1 MPVDSSPS
9 PIDQQPSVPASPPSP
24 STPPVTPSSPATPPK
39 AVTTSAIEH
48 IASTTS
54 TLPSHTFNPAGQIGD
69 SGSSSGSSNPGA
81 IAGGII
87 GGLAGIAIL
96 GGIFFLCLRKKPIA
110 KGSTDMP
117 QQTSPQTAS
126 MPMTGAGTS
135 AAGAAAM
142 NPFNDPEKQ
151 LPPPPQPQVVGF
163 HAWNAASSS
172 DMLASSAAHY
182 TR

>member
-1 MPVDSSPS
+1 MPA
-9 PIDQQPSVPASPPSP
+9 PAPPN
-24 STPPVTPSSPATPPK
+24 
-39 AVTTSAIEH
+39 AVTSSTIEH
-48 IASTTS
+48 VASTTS
-54 TLPSHTFNPAGQIGD
+54 TLPSHTFDPAAQID
-69 SGSSSGSSNPGA
+69 NSGSAGSGHSSSPGA

-87 GGLAGIAIL
+87 GGLVGIAIL

-110 KGSTDMP
+110 KASTDLP
-117 QQTSPQTAS
+117 QTSSSMPPPPSQAAAS
-126 MPMTGAGTS
+126 TMPMTGAGTS
-135 AAGAAAM
+135 AAAAAGTAAM

-151 LPPPPQPQVVGF
+151 LPPPPPAPQPQVVGF